1 MRISRIY
8 QSEEFTLN
16 KTHLLTKQAAHYVAK
31 VLRLSVGDKII
42 VFNGNGHEY
51 LAEILNIKSAEVTI
65 KIIESSIKSNES
77 SLKIH
82 LGQGISRG
90 EKMDFTIQKAV
101 ELGVSEI
108 TPLITKRCGV
118 HLSQERWDKRFQHW
132 SSIIISACEQSG
144 RTIIP
149 KLNPPQSIALWLG
162 QRKETSKFILNPHQG
177 QSLKDIKNIDHDVCL
192 LIGSEGG
199 FEDTEINLAQEA
211 GFVNLRL
218 GPRILRTESAGIAA
232 LAILQFQFGDMA

>member
-1 MRISRIY
+1 MRISRVY
-8 QSEEFTLN
+8 QDSIFQINEVVVLS
-16 KTHLLTKQAAHYVAK
+16 KQASHYIAK
-31 VLRLSVGDKII
+31 VLRLSVGDNLII
-42 VFNGNGHEY
+42 FNGNGSDY
-51 LAEILNIKSAEVTI
+51 LAEIQ
-65 KIIESSIKSNES
+65 SIKSNEVIIKLIQSEQKNNES
-77 SLKIH
+77 SLRIH

-118 HLSQERWDKRFQHW
+118 HLSQERWDKRLQHW
-132 SSIIISACEQSG
+132 RNIVISACEQSG
-144 RTIIP
+144 RAKIP
-149 KLNPPQSIALWLG
+149 ALHELQPIAKWLEK
-162 QRKETSKFILNPHQG
+162 RNEAVKFVLNPHQG
-177 QSLKDIKNIDHDVCL
+177 QSLKEIKSVQQDVCL

-199 FEDTEINLAQEA
+199 FEETEIKLAQLA

-218 GPRILRTESAGIAA
+218 GPRILRTESAGVAA